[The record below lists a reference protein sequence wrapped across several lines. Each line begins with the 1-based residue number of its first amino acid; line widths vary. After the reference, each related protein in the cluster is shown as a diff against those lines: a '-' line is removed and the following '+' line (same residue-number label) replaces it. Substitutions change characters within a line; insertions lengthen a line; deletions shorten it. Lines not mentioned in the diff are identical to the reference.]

1 MLINIAKVNALEIYR
16 AVCKTQLRNIKAVFV
31 KIDKSVI
38 QGVSGGICHSLENVL
53 LVNYIDVTKNTS
65 IRS

>member
-1 MLINIAKVNALEIYR
+1 M
-16 AVCKTQLRNIKAVFV
+16 CKTQFRNIKAVFV

-38 QGVSGGICHSLENVL
+38 LGVSEGICHSLENVL

-65 IRS
+65 IRSSNFAE